1 MDLHN
6 LYWRGEKLSMNF
18 FGDLITIV
26 IMAFALSMDAFSVGL
41 GMGMVSLRLK
51 QIFKIGIY
59 IGIFHM
65 IMPLIGMFLGK
76 QISEHFGNI
85 AGMIGGCLL
94 LILGIQMIISSLS
107 SKDKPFVT
115 PIGIGLLLFAISVS
129 LDSFSIG
136 LSLGIFGARV
146 AATIIL
152 FGMIS
157 TALTW
162 LGLLMARRFKQ
173 LFGSYG
179 EALGGSILLG
189 FALKLLL

>member
-1 MDLHN
+1 
-6 LYWRGEKLSMNF
+6 LSVEF

-41 GMGMVSLRLK
+41 GMGMVQLRLK
-51 QIFKIGIY
+51 QIFKIGLC

-65 IMPLIGMFLGK
+65 FMPLIGMFLGK

-85 AGMIGGCLL
+85 AATIGGCLL
-94 LILGIQMIISSLS
+94 LLLGIQMIVSSLA
-107 SKDKPFVT
+107 SKKEPFVT
-115 PIGIGLLLFAISVS
+115 PIGFGLLLFAIGVS

-146 AATIIL
+146 VATIIL

-162 LGLLMARRFKQ
+162 SGLLIARRFKSWI
-173 LFGSYG
+173 GSYG

-189 FALKLLL
+189 FALKLLF